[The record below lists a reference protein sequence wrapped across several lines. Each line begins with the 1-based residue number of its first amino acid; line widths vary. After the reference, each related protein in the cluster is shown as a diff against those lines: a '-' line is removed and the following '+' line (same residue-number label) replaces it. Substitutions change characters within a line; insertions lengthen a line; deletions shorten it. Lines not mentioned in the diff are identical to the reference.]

1 MNNISNKVF
10 FKKYGIFVGILA
22 FIFGISIYSIKSTS
36 KYWNRYLQFSVEDVL
51 ETSAP
56 DTWTVGNAIS
66 INNPLAMNSALFEI
80 RNRKTG
86 TVYSAIIIRIQT
98 LYGPLPAVYIMDSE
112 KNVEFVGYSTTTGR
126 IAKQL
131 NENRLNKSI
140 IYWKK
145 KIPQIIK

>member
-1 MNNISNKVF
+1 
-10 FKKYGIFVGILA
+10 
-22 FIFGISIYSIKSTS
+22 
-36 KYWNRYLQFSVEDVL
+36 
-51 ETSAP
+51 
-56 DTWTVGNAIS
+56 
-66 INNPLAMNSALFEI
+66 MNSALFEI